1 MEAPLWTYPLTVV
14 PLLGF
19 CIVIGTGVGW
29 WFAAAIFVPALI
41 LIVLATAIGLRR
53 KAERRDSARERTK

>member
-14 PLLGF
+14 PLAGF

-29 WFAAAIFVPALI
+29 WVAAAIFVPAVI
-41 LIVLATAIGLRR
+41 LIVLATVIGLRR
-53 KAERRDSARERTK
+53 TAERRNSSPRTD